1 MNTKGHILAVD
12 DDDRLRDLLKR
23 YLTREGHDVT
33 TAKDAASARKLM
45 STMSFDLVILDVM
58 MPGEDGLS
66 LLKSV
71 REKKSDTPVILLTAR
86 SLPAE
91 RIEGLKIG
99 ADDYLSKPFEPEE
112 LALRISSILKRAT
125 PEAPVEELKLSGML
139 FHVNKGEL
147 RKDGRLVR
155 LTESE
160 TQLLSILAG
169 RAGAAISR
177 HELAML
183 TAAGVHTQLL
193 SGDQPRA
200 VERIAREVGMTTYQ
214 GGCLPQDKLTTVQ
227 ELVRKGRRVAM
238 VGDGL
243 NDAPA
248 LAAADVGMAMAAR
261 SATGHGGGVQRK
273 NVVAALHRAPHELGA
288 FKDLDVLGHG
298 VERKRKIAGDLGH
311 AGLAL
316 GQAGEDRAARGVGK
330 GGEGVVKH
338 HSPI

>member
-112 LALRISSILKRAT
+112 LALRISSILKRAA
-125 PEAPVEELKLSGML
+125 PEAPVEELRLSGMI

-160 TQLLSILAG
+160 TQQLSILAG

-183 TAAGVHTQLL
+183 TAAGV
-193 SGDQPRA
+193 
-200 VERIAREVGMTTYQ
+200 ERSV
-214 GGCLPQDKLTTVQ
+214 DVQ
-227 ELVRKGRRVAM
+227 VTRLR
-238 VGDGL
+238 
-243 NDAPA
+243 
-248 LAAADVGMAMAAR
+248 
-261 SATGHGGGVQRK
+261 
-273 NVVAALHRAPHELGA
+273 
-288 FKDLDVLGHG
+288 
-298 VERKRKIAGDLGH
+298 RKIERDPREPVHL
-311 AGLAL
+311 
-316 GQAGEDRAARGVGK
+316 QTVRGVGYRLT
-330 GGEGVVKH
+330 GD
-338 HSPI
+338 

>member
-1 MNTKGHILAVD
+1 MRTGHILAVD

-33 TAKDAASARKLM
+33 TAKDAETARRM
-45 STMSFDLVILDVM
+45 MATMTFDLVILDVM

-112 LALRISSILKRAT
+112 LALRIASILKRAA
-125 PEAPVEELKLSGML
+125 PEAPVEELRLSGMI
-139 FHVNKGEL
+139 FHVGKGEL

-160 TQLLSILAG
+160 TQLLGILAG
-169 RAGAAISR
+169 RAGAPVSR

-183 TAAGVHTQLL
+183 TAAGV
-193 SGDQPRA
+193 
-200 VERIAREVGMTTYQ
+200 ERSV
-214 GGCLPQDKLTTVQ
+214 DVQ
-227 ELVRKGRRVAM
+227 VTRLR
-238 VGDGL
+238 
-243 NDAPA
+243 
-248 LAAADVGMAMAAR
+248 
-261 SATGHGGGVQRK
+261 
-273 NVVAALHRAPHELGA
+273 
-288 FKDLDVLGHG
+288 
-298 VERKRKIAGDLGH
+298 RKIERDPREPVHL
-311 AGLAL
+311 
-316 GQAGEDRAARGVGK
+316 QTVRGVGYRLT
-330 GGEGVVKH
+330 GD
-338 HSPI
+338 

>member
-1 MNTKGHILAVD
+1 MNAKGHILAVD

-45 STMSFDLVILDVM
+45 ATMSFDLVILDVM

-112 LALRISSILKRAT
+112 LALRITSILKRAA
-125 PEAPVEELKLSGML
+125 PEAPVEELRLSGMV

-183 TAAGVHTQLL
+183 TAAGV
-193 SGDQPRA
+193 
-200 VERIAREVGMTTYQ
+200 ERSV
-214 GGCLPQDKLTTVQ
+214 DVQ
-227 ELVRKGRRVAM
+227 VTRLR
-238 VGDGL
+238 
-243 NDAPA
+243 
-248 LAAADVGMAMAAR
+248 
-261 SATGHGGGVQRK
+261 
-273 NVVAALHRAPHELGA
+273 
-288 FKDLDVLGHG
+288 
-298 VERKRKIAGDLGH
+298 RKIERDPREPVHL
-311 AGLAL
+311 
-316 GQAGEDRAARGVGK
+316 QTVRGVGYRLT
-330 GGEGVVKH
+330 GD
-338 HSPI
+338 